1 MANQPDPRPKDD
13 PKDPPQHVR
22 EDEDTLKPTP
32 VDRAKDT
39 RGGLSTGI
47 DTGAIQP
54 GKTGDARI

>member
-1 MANQPDPRPKDD
+1 MANQPNPRPQDD
-13 PKDPPQHVR
+13 RKVPPQHVR
-22 EDEDTLKPTP
+22 EDDDTLEPTP

-54 GKTGDARI
+54 GKTGDART

>member
-1 MANQPDPRPKDD
+1 MNNQPTPRPPEDRKA
-13 PKDPPQHVR
+13 PPEHVR
-22 EDEDTLKPTP
+22 EDNEALEPTP

-39 RGGLSTGI
+39 RGGLATGV

>member
-1 MANQPDPRPKDD
+1 MTNQPTPRPQDD
-13 PKDPPQHVR
+13 QKKQPQHVR
-22 EDEDTLKPTP
+22 EDDDRLEPTP

-39 RGGLSTGI
+39 RGGLSTGV